1 MLQELAKNI
10 WTASVHHSFIGLHVG
25 TRMTVI
31 RLSSGKLLLHSPV
44 ALPEQLRSEIDAL
57 GPVAHIVCPKPVSPH
72 VCVLSGGHV
81 STGTAARSSRLATQA
96 PGPAFRRDADG
107 QRSRAGP
114 GGLGVAL
121 NRASPPESRE
131 VAIGST
137 RPVRVAQNS

>member
-57 GPVAHIVCPKPVSPH
+57 GPVAHIVCPNLFHHMYASEAVATYPQALLHGPVA
-72 VCVLSGGHV
+72 LQ
-81 STGTAARSSRLATQA
+81 RK
-96 PGPAFRRDADG
+96 RRDLRFGATLTDSAHA
-107 QRSRAGP
+107 QVRAG
-114 GGLGVAL
+114 LAWL
-121 NRASPPESRE
+121 
-131 VAIGST
+131 
-137 RPVRVAQNS
+137 